1 MYNLFFDYTRRN
13 ERGILT
19 ATLHR
24 DDSPYLLCHQG
35 IYLDFFP
42 ISRSFNVVD
51 IANRSSKNH
60 LSPHGLSFALHP
72 CIFRH
77 SCT

>member
-51 IANRSSKNH
+51 IATSKQ
-60 LSPHGLSFALHP
+60 
-72 CIFRH
+72 
-77 SCT
+77 